1 MLQNMKDLRVK
12 SGLLSILVHFVLFL
26 FLVVSLSW
34 NSRESEPVM
43 VELWSPVDDSQ
54 PSVAQSPKPEP
65 KPQPKPEPKPQ
76 SKPEPKPQPKPE
88 PKPGPKPEPK
98 PGPKPEPKPGPE
110 RSSDI
115 ALKKKKREEQRKQAE
130 EKKREEQRKRAEEK
144 KREEQRRA
152 KLIEE
157 RNKKRAREEFEQ
169 KKELERKLNSEK
181 EKLADKKKLV
191 PEDKLKDKGNS
202 AEIKKTEM
210 EREQEESKK
219 RIQEEE
225 RRLAEIRRQREE
237 ERRLEELGR
246 LRMIEELRRTK
257 EEIKDTLET
266 YNEDV
271 RESEAL
277 QKKRQVADAAERSR
291 NSELLEAELERYVD
305 AIRRLVR
312 DEWRWGGDATSSGL
326 KVEFKL
332 TVNKSGEVIGEPKLI
347 KSSGNV
353 SYDESVAKAIQTA
366 HKKAGRLPV
375 PKEES
380 FYQSTFGRGLNIIF
394 EF

>member
-1 MLQNMKDLRVK
+1 MN
-12 SGLLSILVHFVLFL
+12 
-26 FLVVSLSW
+26 
-34 NSRESEPVM
+34 
-43 VELWSPVDDSQ
+43 
-54 PSVAQSPKPEP
+54 A
-65 KPQPKPEPKPQ
+65 
-76 SKPEPKPQPKPE
+76 
-88 PKPGPKPEPK
+88 
-98 PGPKPEPKPGPE
+98 
-110 RSSDI
+110 
-115 ALKKKKREEQRKQAE
+115 
-130 EKKREEQRKRAEEK
+130 
-144 KREEQRRA
+144 
-152 KLIEE
+152 
-157 RNKKRAREEFEQ
+157 
-169 KKELERKLNSEK
+169 EK

-237 ERRLEELGR
+237 ERRLEELER
-246 LRMIEELRRTK
+246 LRMIEELRKTN